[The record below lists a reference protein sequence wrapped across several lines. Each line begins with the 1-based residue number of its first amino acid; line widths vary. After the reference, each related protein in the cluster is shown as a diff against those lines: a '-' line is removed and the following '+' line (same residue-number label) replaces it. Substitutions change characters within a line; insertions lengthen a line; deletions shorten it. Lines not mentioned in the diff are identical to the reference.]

1 MFSIRTCKWKVNI
14 LRSIVITAAGGPE
27 VLQLQ
32 TRSKPLYSAEQ
43 ILVAIKATAINRA
56 DTLQRKGKY
65 PAPADVVQ
73 DVLGLEYAGV
83 VEAVGANVNV
93 GDFKAGDR
101 VFGLAPAGTYQEYI
115 AVEASTVMHIP
126 ASLSYIEAAAVP
138 EAYITAYDAICLQ
151 AELKAHETLLVSAA
165 ASGVGIAAAQI
176 AKAMNVKVIGTVRQ
190 QAKAERIKA
199 LFDHV
204 LTIEGGQFA
213 DAVNAIGSNSGVDV
227 VLELVGG
234 NYVEEDL
241 KCVRRLG
248 RIMVV
253 GLLAGAKC
261 ELNLAALLTKRITVR
276 GTSLRSRSN
285 DEKAKVTRAFEANIL
300 PYFVSGLIK
309 PIIEKVFPLEEA
321 AAAHTLMEADQNIG
335 KIVLNLELNS
345 NG

>member
-1 MFSIRTCKWKVNI
+1 
-14 LRSIVITAAGGPE
+14 LRSIVVTAAGGPE

-32 TRSKPLYSAEQ
+32 TRSQPPFSASQ

-83 VEAVGANVNV
+83 VEAVGADVS
-93 GDFKAGDR
+93 GFKSGDR
-101 VFGLAPAGTYQEYI
+101 VFGLAPAGTYQEFV
-115 AVEASTVMHIP
+115 AVESATVMHLP
-126 ASLSYIEAAAVP
+126 SNLSYVEAAAIP
-138 EAYITAYDAICLQ
+138 EAYITAYDAISLQ
-151 AELKAHETLLVSAA
+151 AGLTSAETLLVSAA
-165 ASGVGIAAAQI
+165 ASGVGIAASQI
-176 AKAMNVKVIGTVRQ
+176 AKAMQVKVIGTVRQ
-190 QAKAERIKA
+190 QAKADRIKA

-213 DAVNAIGSNSGVDV
+213 EAVNGIEPLGVDV

-261 ELNLAALLTKRITVR
+261 ELNLASLLTKRITLK

-285 DEKAKVTRAFEANIL
+285 DEKAKVTRAFEKNIV
-300 PYFVSGLIK
+300 PYFVSGAIK
-309 PIIEKVFPLEEA
+309 PIIEKVFPLEQA
-321 AAAHTLMEADQNIG
+321 AAAHALMEADQNIG
-335 KIVLNLELNS
+335 KIVLNLELEPKTNA
-345 NG
+345 

>member
-1 MFSIRTCKWKVNI
+1 MRA
-14 LRSIVITAAGGPE
+14 IVITAAGGPE

-32 TRSKPLYSAEQ
+32 KRSKPHCTASQ

-83 VEAVGANVNV
+83 VEAVGADVE
-93 GDFKAGDR
+93 GFKSGDR

-115 AVEASTVMHIP
+115 TVESSTVMHLPSNI
-126 ASLSYIEAAAVP
+126 SYIEAAAIP

-151 AELKAHETLLVSAA
+151 AGLKPHETLLVSAA

-176 AKAMNVKVIGTVRQ
+176 AKAMNVKVVGTVRQ
-190 QAKAERIKA
+190 EAKAERINA
-199 LFDHV
+199 LFDHI

-213 DAVNAIGSNSGVDV
+213 DSVNAVCPAGVDV
-227 VLELVGG
+227 ILELVGG

-241 KCVRRLG
+241 KCVARLG

-261 ELNLAALLTKRITVR
+261 ELNLAALLTKRVTII

-285 DEKAKVTRAFEANIL
+285 DEKAKVTRAFEKDIL
-300 PYFVSGLIK
+300 PYFVSRAIK
-309 PIIEKVFPLEEA
+309 PIIEKVFPLEQA
-321 AAAHTLMEADQNIG
+321 AAAHILMEADQNIG
-335 KIVLNLELNS
+335 KIVLNLELNLELDA
-345 NG
+345 NA

>member
-1 MFSIRTCKWKVNI
+1 MTR
-14 LRSIVITAAGGPE
+14 AGGPE

-32 TRSKPLYSAEQ
+32 RRSKPLCAESQ

-65 PAPADVVQ
+65 PAPVDVVQ

-83 VEAVGANVNV
+83 VELVGGNVD
-93 GDFKAGDR
+93 GFKSGDR
-101 VFGLAPAGTYQEYI
+101 VFGLAPAGTYQDYI
-115 AVEASTVMHIP
+115 AVEGSTVMHLPSNI
-126 ASLSYIEAAAVP
+126 SYVEGAAIP

-151 AELKAHETLLVSAA
+151 ADLKADETLLVSAA

-176 AKAMNVKVIGTVRQ
+176 AKALKVKAIGTVRQ
-190 QAKAERIKA
+190 KAKAERIKH

-213 DAVNAIGSNSGVDV
+213 DAVNAISPSGINVA
-227 VLELVGG
+227 LELVGG

-241 KCVRRLG
+241 KCVGRLG
-248 RIMVV
+248 RIMLV

-261 ELNLAALLTKRITVR
+261 ELNLAALLTKRITLR
-276 GTSLRSRSN
+276 GTSLRSRTV
-285 DEKAKVTRAFEANIL
+285 DEKANVTRAFEANIL
-300 PYFVSGLIK
+300 PHFVSGAIK

-321 AAAHTLMEADQNIG
+321 AAAHALMEADQNIG
-335 KIVLNLELNS
+335 KIVLNLELDLELNS

>member
-1 MFSIRTCKWKVNI
+1 
-14 LRSIVITAAGGPE
+14 LRAIVITAAGGPE

-32 TRSKPLYSAEQ
+32 ERSRPDCTANQ
-43 ILVAIKATAINRA
+43 VLVAIKATAINRA

-83 VEAVGANVNV
+83 VEAVGAAVQ
-93 GDFKAGDR
+93 GFKSGDR
-101 VFGLAPAGTYQEYI
+101 VFGLAPAGTYQEYL
-115 AVEASTVMHIP
+115 AVESSTVMHLPSNI
-126 ASLSYIEAAAVP
+126 SYVEGAAIP

-151 AELKAHETLLVSAA
+151 ADLKAQETLLVSAA

-176 AKAMNVKVIGTVRQ
+176 AKAMNVRVLGTVRQ

-199 LFDHV
+199 LFDQV

-213 DAVNAIGSNSGVDV
+213 NAVNSICPNGADV

-241 KCVRRLG
+241 KCIARLG

-261 ELNLAALLTKRITVR
+261 ELNLAALLTKRVTLR

-285 DEKAKVTRAFEANIL
+285 DEKAKVTRAFEENIL
-300 PYFVSGLIK
+300 PYFVSGAIK
-309 PIIEKVFPLEEA
+309 PIIEKVFPLELAAEA
-321 AAAHTLMEADQNIG
+321 HALMEADQNIG
-335 KIVLNLELNS
+335 KIVLNLELNLEQ
-345 NG
+345 NADA

>member
-1 MFSIRTCKWKVNI
+1 MRA
-14 LRSIVITAAGGPE
+14 IVITAAGGPE

-32 TRSKPLYSAEQ
+32 ERSRPDCTANQ
-43 ILVAIKATAINRA
+43 VLVAIKATAINRA

-83 VEAVGANVNV
+83 VEAVGAAVQ
-93 GDFKAGDR
+93 GFKSGDR
-101 VFGLAPAGTYQEYI
+101 VFGLAPAGTYQEYL
-115 AVEASTVMHIP
+115 AVESSTVMHLPSNI
-126 ASLSYIEAAAVP
+126 SYVEGAAIP

-151 AELKAHETLLVSAA
+151 ADLKAQETLLVSAA

-176 AKAMNVKVIGTVRQ
+176 AKAMNVRVLGTVRQ
-190 QAKAERIKA
+190 QAKEERIKA
-199 LFDHV
+199 LFDQV

-213 DAVNAIGSNSGVDV
+213 NAVNSICPNGADV

-241 KCVRRLG
+241 KCVARLG

-261 ELNLAALLTKRITVR
+261 ELNLAALLTKRVTLR

-285 DEKAKVTRAFEANIL
+285 DEKAKVTRAFEENIL
-300 PYFVSGLIK
+300 PYFVSGAIK
-309 PIIEKVFPLEEA
+309 PIIEKVFPLELAAEA
-321 AAAHTLMEADQNIG
+321 HALMEADQNIG
-335 KIVLNLELNS
+335 KIVLNLELNLEQ
-345 NG
+345 NADA

>member
-1 MFSIRTCKWKVNI
+1 MRA
-14 LRSIVITAAGGPE
+14 IVITAAGGPD

-32 TRSKPLYSAEQ
+32 ERSRPDCTANQ
-43 ILVAIKATAINRA
+43 VLVAIKATAINRA

-83 VEAVGANVNV
+83 VEAVGATVQ
-93 GDFKAGDR
+93 GFKSGDR
-101 VFGLAPAGTYQEYI
+101 VFGLAPAGTYQEYL
-115 AVEASTVMHIP
+115 AVESSTVMHLPSNI
-126 ASLSYIEAAAVP
+126 SYVEGAAIP

-151 AELKAHETLLVSAA
+151 ADLKAQETLLVSAA

-176 AKAMNVKVIGTVRQ
+176 AKAMKVRAIGTVRQ
-190 QAKAERIKA
+190 QVKAERINA

-213 DAVNAIGSNSGVDV
+213 DSVNAICPNGVDV

-241 KCVRRLG
+241 KCVARLG

-261 ELNLAALLTKRITVR
+261 ELNLAALLTKRITLR

-300 PYFVSGLIK
+300 PHFASGAIK
-309 PIIEKVFPLEEA
+309 PIIEKVFPLEQA
-321 AAAHTLMEADQNIG
+321 AAAHSLMEADQNIG
-335 KIVLNLELNS
+335 KIVLNLELNLEQ
-345 NG
+345 NADA

>member
-1 MFSIRTCKWKVNI
+1 
-14 LRSIVITAAGGPE
+14 LRAIVITAAGGPE

-32 TRSKPLYSAEQ
+32 TRSKPLCTQLSQ

-83 VEAVGANVNV
+83 VEAVGAAVQ
-93 GDFKAGDR
+93 GFKSGDR
-101 VFGLAPAGTYQEYI
+101 VFGLAPAGTYQEYL
-115 AVEASTVMHIP
+115 AVESSTVMHLPSNI
-126 ASLSYIEAAAVP
+126 SYVEAAAIP

-151 AELKAHETLLVSAA
+151 ADLKAQETLLVSAA

-176 AKAMNVKVIGTVRQ
+176 AKAMNVRVLGTVRQ

-199 LFDHV
+199 LFDQV

-213 DAVNAIGSNSGVDV
+213 NAVNSICPNGADV

-241 KCVRRLG
+241 KCIARLG

-261 ELNLAALLTKRITVR
+261 ELNLAALLTKRVTLR

-285 DEKAKVTRAFEANIL
+285 DEKAKVTRAFEENIL
-300 PYFVSGLIK
+300 PYFVSGAIK
-309 PIIEKVFPLEEA
+309 PIIEKVFPLELAAEA
-321 AAAHTLMEADQNIG
+321 HALMEADQNIG
-335 KIVLNLELNS
+335 KIVLNLELNLEQ
-345 NG
+345 NADA

>member
-1 MFSIRTCKWKVNI
+1 MRA
-14 LRSIVITAAGGPE
+14 IVITAAGGPE

-32 TRSKPLYSAEQ
+32 ERSKPHCTASQ
-43 ILVAIKATAINRA
+43 VLVAIKATAINRA

-83 VEAVGANVNV
+83 VEAVGADVE
-93 GDFKAGDR
+93 GFKSGDR

-115 AVEASTVMHIP
+115 AVESTTVMHLPSNI
-126 ASLSYIEAAAVP
+126 SYIEAAAIP

-151 AELKAHETLLVSAA
+151 AGLKPHETLLVSAA

-176 AKAMNVKVIGTVRQ
+176 AKAMNVKVVGTVRQ

-199 LFDHV
+199 LFDQV

-213 DAVNAIGSNSGVDV
+213 NAVNSICPNGADV

-241 KCVRRLG
+241 KCVARLG

-261 ELNLAALLTKRITVR
+261 ELNLAALLTKRVTIR

-285 DEKAKVTRAFEANIL
+285 DEKAKVTRAFEKNIL
-300 PYFVSGLIK
+300 PYFINSTIK
-309 PIIEKVFPLEEA
+309 PIIEKIFPLEQA
-321 AAAHTLMEADQNIG
+321 AAAHVLMEADQNIG
-335 KIVLNLELNS
+335 KIVLNLELNHEL
-345 NG
+345 NANA

>member
-1 MFSIRTCKWKVNI
+1 MRA
-14 LRSIVITAAGGPE
+14 IVITAAGGPE

-32 TRSKPLYSAEQ
+32 ERSRPDCTANQ
-43 ILVAIKATAINRA
+43 VLVAIKATAINRA

-83 VEAVGANVNV
+83 VEAVGATVQ
-93 GDFKAGDR
+93 GFKSGDR
-101 VFGLAPAGTYQEYI
+101 VFGLAPAGTYQEYL
-115 AVEASTVMHIP
+115 AVESSTVMHLPSNI
-126 ASLSYIEAAAVP
+126 SYVEGAAIP

-151 AELKAHETLLVSAA
+151 ADLKAQETLLVSAA

-176 AKAMNVKVIGTVRQ
+176 AKAMNVRVLGTVRQ
-190 QAKAERIKA
+190 QAKEERIKA
-199 LFDHV
+199 LFDQV

-213 DAVNAIGSNSGVDV
+213 NAVNSICPNGADV

-241 KCVRRLG
+241 KCVARLG

-261 ELNLAALLTKRITVR
+261 ELNLAALLTKRVTLR

-285 DEKAKVTRAFEANIL
+285 DEKAKVTRAFEENIL
-300 PYFVSGLIK
+300 PYFVSGAIK
-309 PIIEKVFPLEEA
+309 PIIEKVFPLELAAEA
-321 AAAHTLMEADQNIG
+321 HALMEADQNIG
-335 KIVLNLELNS
+335 KIVLNLELNLEQ
-345 NG
+345 NADA

>member
-1 MFSIRTCKWKVNI
+1 
-14 LRSIVITAAGGPE
+14 LRAIIITAEGGPE

-32 TRSKPLYSAEQ
+32 RRSKPFCTESQ

-65 PAPADVVQ
+65 PAPVDVVQ

-83 VEAVGANVNV
+83 VESVGASVQ
-93 GDFKAGDR
+93 GFKSGDR

-115 AVEASTVMHIP
+115 AVESSAVMHLPSNI
-126 ASLSYIEAAAVP
+126 SYVDAAAIP

-151 AELKAHETLLVSAA
+151 ADLKADETLLVSAG

-190 QAKAERIKA
+190 QAKAERIMT

-213 DAVNAIGSNSGVDV
+213 SAVNAISPSGVDV

-241 KCVRRLG
+241 KCVARLG

-261 ELNLAALLTKRITVR
+261 ELNLAALLTKRVTLR

-285 DEKAKVTRAFEANIL
+285 DEKTKVTRAFERNIL
-300 PYFVSGLIK
+300 PYFVSGAIK
-309 PIIEKVFPLEEA
+309 PIIEKVYPLEHA
-321 AAAHTLMEADQNIG
+321 AAAHSLMEADQNIG
-335 KIVLNLELNS
+335 KLVLDLELHANA
-345 NG
+345 

>member
-1 MFSIRTCKWKVNI
+1 MRA
-14 LRSIVITAAGGPE
+14 IVVSEPGGPE

-32 TRSKPLYSAEQ
+32 TRSRPDCLASE

-65 PAPADVVQ
+65 PAPAGVVQ

-83 VEAVGANVNV
+83 VEAVGTAVS
-93 GDFKAGDR
+93 GFKSGDR
-101 VFGLAPAGTYQEYI
+101 VFGLAPAGTYQEYL
-115 AVEASTVMHIP
+115 AVESATAMFIP
-126 ASLSYIEAAAVP
+126 SNLSYVEAAAIP

-151 AELKAHETLLVSAA
+151 AALAGHETLLVSAA

-176 AKAMNVKVIGTVRQ
+176 AKAMSVKVIGTVRQ
-190 QAKAERIKA
+190 AAKDERIKD

-213 DAVNAIGSNSGVDV
+213 DAVGAIEANPSVDV

-248 RIMVV
+248 RIIVV

-261 ELNLAALLTKRITVR
+261 ELNLAALLTKRITIK
-276 GTSLRSRSN
+276 GTSLRSRTN
-285 DEKAKVTRAFEANIL
+285 EEKAKVTREFEANIVPL
-300 PYFVSGLIK
+300 IASGVIK
-309 PIIEKVFPLEEA
+309 PIIEQVFPLEQA
-321 AAAHTLMEADQNIG
+321 AAAHSLMEADQNIG
-335 KIVLNLELNS
+335 KIVLDLELKN